1 MANDPRPRGWSEV
14 TDEEKQQICDAYA
27 TQTNPELC
35 ANFNVNRQALEA
47 AARMFPEDKR
57 FKTGATRRRA
67 YLNRTKRSMSNAL
80 DEEAETGDDPADAL
94 AKHRVQEELSALRK
108 VRKEKLDADVW
119 TETVVRALKA
129 QLPRLAPTSL
139 APPPPSLPPT
149 SEHVLLL
156 SDLQLGS
163 HVDPDEMGGLS
174 EYGWDIFLRRLARLE
189 SEIVAINRSA
199 QTPVRRLNILALGD
213 MADGMSIFRGQPYE
227 LDADISRQVTEGPWE
242 ISQMIVRLLETCY
255 DRCAIYCVYGN
266 HGRVTER
273 KEATPVLAS
282 WDYIF
287 MRFLEQ
293 FTANQLDKDDR
304 RRVSFTF
311 AKSWWLLVE
320 RLGTRFLMLHGDDVK
335 SWLGTPFYG
344 LEKSRQRYVNLIQQ
358 HLPPSSGPVTFDIL
372 CVGHHH
378 TPAYIE
384 TSSGPILLNGCWPGG
399 SKFSAKVLQAASPPA
414 QWFAEIRDHGGL
426 SALWNIALA
435 DPDET
440 REVEI
445 VTD

>member
-1 MANDPRPRGWSEV
+1 MAPRGWSELNH
-14 TDEEKQQICDAYA
+14 EEKQQVCDAYA

-35 ANFNVNRQALEA
+35 ATFNLNRQALESA
-47 AARMFPEDKR
+47 SRMFPDDKR

-67 YLNRTKRSMSNAL
+67 YLNRTKRSMDNAL
-80 DEEAETGDDPADAL
+80 ESEGETGDDPADVL

-119 TETVVRALKA
+119 TETVINALEA
-129 QLPRLAPTSL
+129 QLPRLSPTPHS
-139 APPPPSLPPT
+139 PPPSEDSVV
-149 SEHVLLL
+149 SEHILLL

-163 HVDPDEMGGLS
+163 HIDSDEMGGLS
-174 EYGWDIFLRRLARLE
+174 EYGWEVFLRRLERLE
-189 SEIVAINRSA
+189 SEIQSIKDGHGGGA
-199 QTPVRRLNILALGD
+199 VRRLNILSLGD
-213 MADGMSIFRGQPYE
+213 MADGISIFRGQPYE
-227 LDADISRQVTEGPWE
+227 LDRHVAQQVTEGPWE
-242 ISQMIVRLLETCY
+242 IAQMLVRLLASY
-255 DRCAIYCVYGN
+255 DEIAVYCVYGN

-273 KEATPVLAS
+273 KEATPTTAS

-287 MRFLEQ
+287 GRFMEQ
-293 FTANQLDKDDR
+293 FTANQLNERDR
-304 RRVSFTF
+304 RRIQFTF
-311 AKSWWLLVE
+311 AASWWLLLE
-320 RLGTRFLMLHGDDVK
+320 RLGTRILMIHGDDVK
-335 SWLGTPFYG
+335 SWNQLPYYG
-344 LEKSRQRYVNLIQQ
+344 LERARQRYVNLIQQ

-372 CVGHHH
+372 CCGHHH

-399 SKFSAKVLQAASPPA
+399 SKFSAKVLQAASAPA
-414 QWFAEIRDHGGL
+414 QWFGEIREHGGL

-435 DPDET
+435 NPDEM